1 MARSGV
7 REVPEEGSVIPR
19 PKQGEFSEREG
30 KPWAEAQKRVETG
43 KRKQQDRGRPVSLG
57 RGPALDHEG
66 LGEAR

>member
-19 PKQGEFSEREG
+19 PKQEEFPEREG
-30 KPWAEAQKRVETG
+30 NPQAGAQKRVETG
-43 KRKQQDRGRPVSLG
+43 MRKQQDRGQPMSLG